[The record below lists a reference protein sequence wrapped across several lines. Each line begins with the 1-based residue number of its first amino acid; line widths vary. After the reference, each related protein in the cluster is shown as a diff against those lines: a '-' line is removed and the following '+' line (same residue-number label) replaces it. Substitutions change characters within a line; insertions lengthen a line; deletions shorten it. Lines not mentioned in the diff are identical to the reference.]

1 MPRCAKKK
9 SKILSSPKDPL
20 PKDLPPRESPPGDL
34 PSRDPKFRDTPPRY
48 PSQATYAAIFTSKQ
62 AHKARNE
69 QFILQGKDQNGFIK
83 DLNIPSKKIFDVNN
97 QTILRGENQG
107 ISCDQSVFDK
117 RFPYR
122 APDTMRKE
130 IMDLC
135 KKDRMFLGH
144 RDVNPNIL
152 DNFFCKHGFP
162 LAQGPAIPPI
172 DKVN

>member
-1 MPRCAKKK
+1 MSYPR
-9 SKILSSPKDPL
+9 DPL
-20 PKDLPPRESPPGDL
+20 SKDLPPRESPPGDL
-34 PSRDPKFRDTPPRY
+34 LSRDP
-48 PSQATYAAIFTSKQ
+48 PSQATSKQ
-62 AHKARNE
+62 VHIARNE
-69 QFILQGKDQNGFIK
+69 QFILEGKDQNGCIK
-83 DLNIPSKKIFDVNN
+83 CLKIPNKKIFDVNN
-97 QTILRGENQG
+97 QTILQGENQG